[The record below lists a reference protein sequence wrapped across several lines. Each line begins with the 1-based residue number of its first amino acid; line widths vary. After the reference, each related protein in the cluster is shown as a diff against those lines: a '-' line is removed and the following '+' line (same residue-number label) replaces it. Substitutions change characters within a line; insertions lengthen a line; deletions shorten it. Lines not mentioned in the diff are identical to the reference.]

1 LDPELVF
8 RVVADYYELEEG
20 AFGRRY
26 DRHLGR
32 ALAAWLCRRH
42 TEATLCELAERLGL
56 ARAESVPNLTRR
68 VDEALRASPALAGEL
83 AEITKRLES
92 PSYYQGGATKTTK
105 N

>member
-1 LDPELVF
+1 VF
-8 RVVADYYELEEG
+8 RAVADYYGLEKD

-32 ALAAWLCRRH
+32 AVAAWLCRRH
-42 TEATLCELAERLGL
+42 TGATLRELAERLGL

-68 VDEALRASPALAGEL
+68 VDEALRASPALAGEM
-83 AEITKRLES
+83 AEIRRRLGGGFLDQEGAPES
-92 PSYYQGGATKTTK
+92 NK